1 MLKTPRLAL
10 FFITSEVPYANVTH
24 CFKPKL
30 FDFQSGKWSSIFE
43 KKKKLGTSSGIKKA
57 LLS

>member
-10 FFITSEVPYANVTH
+10 FFITSEVPCANVTR

-43 KKKKLGTSSGIKKA
+43 KKNLELGAG
-57 LLS
+57 

>member
-10 FFITSEVPYANVTH
+10 FFITSEVPCANVTR

-43 KKKKLGTSSGIKKA
+43 KKKKNWELAAG
-57 LLS
+57 